1 MLYDIR
7 SYCGYLWC
15 FFHGILV
22 IRTLSCCPARDSS
35 FILSM
40 ALPNANPIFCDNIGN
55 AEFECCEAA
64 NQDSRTCRRFVSHEI
79 PILRS
84 VCKNVDCL
92 VCCSDPKSIF
102 GSSLEETGNGSGVLT
117 IRHFRICSNFP
128 YLAASLNQ
136 SALDPAISS
145 QVQNYVPRDASNDA
159 LKSITFAVTDC
170 LTATCRNAREPE
182 HCRHPCSGV
191 NLLVN
196 STTPSLSGLNECMN
210 LLCSGN
216 ETSLPFADADI
227 VGIGVRVFSCL
238 LSPALTR

>member
-1 MLYDIR
+1 MQ
-7 SYCGYLWC
+7 C
-15 FFHGILV
+15 FFYDILV
-22 IRTLSCCPARDSS
+22 IRTLSCCPARGCS
-35 FILSM
+35 FIFSM
-40 ALPNANPIFCDNIGN
+40 ALPTANPIFCDNIGN

-64 NQDSRTCRRFVSHEI
+64 NQDSRTCRRFFSPEL
-79 PILRS
+79 PILHP
-84 VCKNVDCL
+84 VCNNVDCL
-92 VCCSDPKSIF
+92 ERCSDPKFIF
-102 GSSLEETGNGSGVLT
+102 GSLLELTGNGTVDVP
-117 IRHFRICSNFP
+117 IRHFRTCSNFP

-145 QVQNYVPRDASNDA
+145 QVQNYVPRDASNEA

-216 ETSLPFADADI
+216 ETSLPFADADV
-227 VGIGVRVFSCL
+227 VGIGVRACSCL
-238 LSPALTR
+238 PSSALTR